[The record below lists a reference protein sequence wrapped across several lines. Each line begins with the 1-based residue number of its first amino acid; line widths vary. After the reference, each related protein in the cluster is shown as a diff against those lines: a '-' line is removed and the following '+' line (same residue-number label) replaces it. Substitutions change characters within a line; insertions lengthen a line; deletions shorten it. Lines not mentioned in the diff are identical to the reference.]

1 MKKQKTFHFL
11 TTTTATNNS
20 EHTNVPARVT
30 IPRTINIGG
39 QEFSVAD
46 NPELA
51 NLVSL
56 VRQDTASVEKAKL
69 YPAIDKLKKEVE
81 ILTNAEIINPTGNAD
96 TQGMEKL
103 ISGIV
108 EQKFNG
114 ILDRLDEKLSPL
126 LAASQK
132 SEAATL
138 EAYRNELLSANLG
151 KCVPELVVGNSK
163 EELESALQASVASF
177 NNLKEQFGI
186 KSVEEQLAKTQH
198 TTPTATTPTPA
209 TPTTPVTPAT
219 TAPVTTTV
227 PASPTTPKPEEAKP
241 ETIVLPSSPA
251 STAVPG
257 TELPNISGM
266 SMEEFSKRREELAK
280 NLQTITN

>member
-46 NPELA
+46 NPELS

-108 EQKFNG
+108 EQQFNG

-138 EAYRNELLSANLG
+138 EAYRNDLLSANLG

-186 KSVEEQLAKTQH
+186 KSVEEQLANTHH

-219 TAPVTTTV
+219 TAPLTTTV
-227 PASPTTPKPEEAKP
+227 PASSTTPKPEEAKP